1 LLELE
6 SDPYSIFIFAMNAP
20 QTREKYTTRLER
32 FFDFID
38 LPVSNNTTTSIEER
52 CKYFVEKAK
61 DDQKWL
67 LNNVLKFL
75 LVQKERVERKRKLQE
90 PQSEIMLKR

>member
-1 LLELE
+1 MPHRLEK
-6 SDPYSIFIFAMNAP
+6 N
-20 QTREKYTTRLER
+20 YTTGLKR

-38 LPVSNNTTTSIEER
+38 LPGSNNTTNTPIEER

-61 DDQKWL
+61 NDQKWL

-75 LVQKERVERKRKLQE
+75 YWYRRKE
-90 PQSEIMLKR
+90 

>member
-1 LLELE
+1 MLELE
-6 SDPYSIFIFAMNAP
+6 SDPYSMFIFAMNAP
-20 QTREKYTTRLER
+20 QTREKYTTRLKR

-38 LPVSNNTTTSIEER
+38 LPGNTTTPIEER

-75 LVQKERVERKRKLQE
+75 LV
-90 PQSEIMLKR
+90 